1 MKNLEIKTFLTGQ
14 KKIKPTDSSSSLN
27 LGFGKY
33 FSDHMFTMDYDEETG
48 WHDPKIIPY
57 GPMQIE
63 PAAMVFHYGQS
74 VFEGLKAYKSP
85 EGKILLFRP
94 LDNFKRLNRS
104 DERMCIPY
112 IDEEFALKALLE
124 LVKIDADWV
133 PEAPGA
139 SLYIR
144 PFVIATEPSV
154 KVASAKQ
161 FKFIIILSPVGLYY
175 SSGLA
180 PVDILVEDKYVR
192 AVRGGLGEAKASANY
207 AASLK
212 AQERALKS
220 GYAQVMWLD
229 GVERKYVDEVGAMNV
244 FFLINDE
251 LVTPE
256 LNGNILAGIT
266 RDSVIQMAKHWG
278 LKVSERRLGIAEVFD
293 AARDGSLKEAF
304 GCGTAAV
311 ISPIR
316 SFLMGDEKVQIA
328 DGQTGPL
335 SEKIFNALTGLQFG
349 REEDPFGWS
358 MEVKL

>member
-1 MKNLEIKTFLTGQ
+1 MALEIQRFLTDV
-14 KKIKPTDSSSSLN
+14 KKAKPDGNN

-33 FSDHMFTMDYDEETG
+33 FTDHMFTMDYTEGSG

-57 GPMQIE
+57 GPMSIE

-94 LDNFKRLNRS
+94 LENFKRLNRS
-104 DERMCIPY
+104 DDRMCIPY

-124 LVKIDADWV
+124 LLKIEAEWV
-133 PEAPGA
+133 PDAPGA
-139 SLYIR
+139 SLYVR

-154 KVASAKQ
+154 KVSSAKQ

-175 SSGLA
+175 SSGLS
-180 PVDILVEDKYVR
+180 PVDILVEDTYVR

-212 AQERALKS
+212 AQEIALQK

-266 RDSVIQMAKHWG
+266 RDSVIQMAKSWG
-278 LKVSERRLGIAEVFD
+278 VNVVERRLAIAEVFE
-293 AARDGSLKEAF
+293 AAKNGSLKEAF

-311 ISPIR
+311 ISPIG
-316 SFLMGDEKVQIA
+316 SFLMGDDKVQI
-328 DGQTGPL
+328 GNGKTGEF
-335 SEKIFNALTGLQFG
+335 SQKMYDSLTGLQFG
-349 REEDPFGWS
+349 KKEDTFGWI
-358 MEVKL
+358 MEVTGGKA